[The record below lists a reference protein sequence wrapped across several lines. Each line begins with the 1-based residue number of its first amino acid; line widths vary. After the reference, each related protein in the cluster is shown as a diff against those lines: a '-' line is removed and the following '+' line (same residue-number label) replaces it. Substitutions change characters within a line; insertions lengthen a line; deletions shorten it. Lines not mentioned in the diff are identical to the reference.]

1 MENFKYEHGI
11 TTDNDI
17 IEFILKL
24 LTENPGQPNIVVS
37 THCHIIGQSSDNT
50 EMIGKIVDKLLKYD
64 LAQTDLDIYGVL
76 KITSKGREV
85 YRNGRFAF
93 FLQEQQKI
101 ETEEKIKK
109 EYKRQ
114 LEVTK
119 SESDINR
126 YEYDKTNRKL
136 LEDNSRLINDNQ
148 RFQKYKNIKDLIL
161 WLGVPFGWFISH
173 YKILEF
179 LAQLIK
185 R

>member
-50 EMIGKIVDKLLKYD
+50 EMIGKVVDKLLKYD

-109 EYKRQ
+109 DYKGQ
-114 LEVTK
+114 LEVLKLELETGK
-119 SESDINR
+119 LK
-126 YEYDKTNRKL
+126 YDKTIRGL

-148 RFQKYKNIKDLIL
+148 RFQKYKNIKDLL
-161 WLGVPFGWFISH
+161 LLFSVPFGWFISH